1 MSTTPTVFI
10 VDDNAA
16 FRASTRFLLSGSGH
30 DVFECGDAEQALLA
44 LRQHSPAIPAC
55 ALLDVRMPGMSGLE
69 LHTQLGEHG
78 VQVPV
83 IYMTGHGDVALAVQA
98 MQRGAVS
105 FLEKPFADEA
115 LERALASAFQASSAD
130 GPARHWESRLARLTR
145 RERQVL
151 DLVLHHRLN
160 KQIADD
166 LGISISTVELHRAN
180 MMQKLGAKSA
190 GHLIKMATSGRAA

>member
-1 MSTTPTVFI
+1 MTASPTVFI

-16 FRASTRFLLSGSGH
+16 FRASTRFLLSSRGH
-30 DVFECGDAEQALLA
+30 EVVECGDAEQALAA
-44 LRQHSPAIPAC
+44 LGGHPPAKPAC

-69 LHTQLGEHG
+69 LHTRLGEQGMHL
-78 VQVPV
+78 PV

-98 MQRGAVS
+98 MRKGAVS

-115 LERALASAFQASSAD
+115 LEQALACAFQASRD
-130 GPARHWESRLARLTR
+130 DEPARLWEGRLARLTP

-151 DLVLHHRLN
+151 GLVLQHRLN

-166 LGISISTVELHRAN
+166 LGISISTIELHRAN
-180 MMQKLGAKSA
+180 MMRKLGANSA
-190 GHLIKMATSGRAA
+190 GHLKAMAARGRVT